1 MLPGLLGCE
10 KLASEEKAVQSIN
23 TFFGVKTDRKMSGT
37 AFRIMSLIM
46 KTLDSVFGHRRRI
59 ESRVRSFGLGEG
71 FTVVDFCCGPGRYVA
86 PTSRLIGD
94 AGKVYAVDVH
104 ELALQAVR
112 KRVEEHRLTNVEPML
127 AGAYS
132 CDVAGQSAH
141 AIYLLDA
148 IHMIRDTKRF
158 LAELHRIARPDGFLI
173 VDDGHQPREETK
185 AQIVESGL
193 WSISEE
199 SQDHLRCVPIPQ

>member
-1 MLPGLLGCE
+1 M
-10 KLASEEKAVQSIN
+10 N
-23 TFFGVKTDRKMSGT
+23 TFFGVKTDRKMSDT

-46 KTLDSVFGHRRRI
+46 KTLDSVFGHGRRI
-59 ESRVRSFGLGEG
+59 ERRVGSFGLEEG
-71 FTVVDFCCGPGRYVA
+71 FTVVDYCCGPGRYVV
-86 PTSRLIGD
+86 PTSRRIGN

-104 ELALQAVR
+104 EMALEAVR
-112 KRVEEHRLTNVEPML
+112 KRVEDHRLKNVEPML

-132 CDVAGQSAH
+132 CGVPDRSAH

-148 IHMIRDTKRF
+148 IHMIRDTRSF
-158 LAELHRIARPDGFLI
+158 LAELHRIARPDAFLI

-185 AQIVESGL
+185 AQIADSGL

-199 SQDHLRCVPIPQ
+199 SVDHLRCVPIPQ